1 MISFTLIILKDPELL
16 QSINDYT
23 SQKIS
28 WPAVGKIKDYKTSWF
43 SKNVHTDKEID
54 VETAR
59 AFPLKRCSWEE
70 LEDTLKTLESSHAL
84 IVKEGNI
91 IDVDLFPDLIFNTI
105 GVDDIMNYSLIAHLL
120 DKKERY
126 YRVANGMADSILRG
140 SGEFGAMLGTTKN
153 VILKIAER
161 EGFDEKAIEE
171 IFNLSPPIG
180 TKTRKLFDIKD
191 KFTYKQELA
200 KMREMGVDT
209 ENPAVLAAGDALSFG
224 LNLPADRALRKINN
238 LRAAYDK
245 ENETW
250 QRIALSLGWS
260 KWDVGIPFESASKS
274 NMKTKK
280 LTTKKL
286 K

>member
-1 MISFTLIILKDPELL
+1 MSEQDAFDKAFEDMREIAEDTQQSGRPE
-16 QSINDYT
+16 
-23 SQKIS
+23 KIS
-28 WPAVGKIKDYKTSWF
+28 QEQSGFAGRLILAFQNTPMQYNRQIKK
-43 SKNVHTDKEID
+43 
-54 VETAR
+54 AG
-59 AFPLKRCSWEE
+59 L
-70 LEDTLKTLESSHAL
+70 
-84 IVKEGNI
+84 
-91 IDVDLFPDLIFNTI
+91 DLINNRGDWKTNISKIIYYGGIQNALF
-105 GVDDIMNYSLIAHLL
+105 YSLQQALFAIMF
-120 DKKERY
+120 DEPEDEKEEKREKERY

-140 SGEFGAMLGTTKN
+140 SGVFGAMLGTTKN

-274 NMKTKK
+274 NIKTKK